1 MGCTN
6 TKDGSAAAANARQ
19 NNKETKPFGDA
30 TTAAPAAA
38 VHSPKEQ
45 HKTPDQTSTKHSAK
59 LSTGVSAS
67 VVENTAGVNGLN
79 ALNAEKQDIK
89 DLVEKEPFHSKYDLG
104 DTLGR
109 GNYSVVRKGK
119 LKSDPDSLFAVKC
132 IKESSLTH
140 EDREALKV
148 ETTILKGMDSPH
160 IVKLLGF
167 YHEPSEK
174 LFYIVME
181 YVGGG
186 ELFDRIIAKEYYSE
200 ADAQKLVRVIAE
212 AIKYCHDRGVVHR
225 DLKPENILLTSK
237 DDDDSIKIADFGFA
251 KQYDTSSDE
260 ALSTSCGTPG
270 YVAPEILNGHKYGKE
285 VDMWSFG
292 VIIYILLCGYP
303 PFHHENQ
310 RELFRQIR
318 TANYKFDEEY
328 WGEVSQSAKDLVSK
342 LLVVDR
348 SKRLTIDQ
356 LLEHPWLQGEAKE
369 TNLTEIQTKLKEE
382 MAKRKFKAAAQAVIL
397 GNRLQKVAKTNAS
410 AATTADKP
418 DASPPAVDDTGV
430 KTANGSSSTV
440 GSEVTAHSTDTEQPQ
455 SQQVPAEAPLAP
467 GEGVDNAKVA
477 QS

>member
-6 TKDGSAAAANARQ
+6 SKEDGAAGAQSRESKQFEVPGQQHQQQKQKQASTAKKNGSPAKLANGASAAVV
-19 NNKETKPFGDA
+19 
-30 TTAAPAAA
+30 TT
-38 VHSPKEQ
+38 
-45 HKTPDQTSTKHSAK
+45 T
-59 LSTGVSAS
+59 
-67 VVENTAGVNGLN
+67 GVNGLN

-89 DLVEKEPFHSKYDLG
+89 DLVEKESFHSVYDLG

-109 GNYSVVRKGK
+109 GNYSVVKKATRKT
-119 LKSDPDSLFAVKC
+119 DPSTVYAVKC

-148 ETTILKGMDSPH
+148 ETTILKGIDSPH

-181 YVGGG
+181 FVGGG

-200 ADAQKLVRVIAE
+200 ADAQKLVRTIAD

-251 KQYDTSSDE
+251 KQYDTSSDD

-270 YVAPEILNGHKYGKE
+270 YVAPEILNGQKYGKE

-318 TANYKFDEEY
+318 SANFKFDEEY
-328 WGEVSQSAKDLVSK
+328 WSEVSNSAKDLVSK
-342 LLVVDR
+342 LLIVDR
-348 SKRLTIDQ
+348 TKRLTIDQ
-356 LLEHPWLQGEAKE
+356 LLEHPWLVDKAKD
-369 TNLTEIQTKLKEE
+369 TNLTDTQQKLKEE
-382 MAKRKFKAAAQAVIL
+382 VAKRKFKAAAQAIIL
-397 GNRLQKVAKTNAS
+397 GNRLQKVTKLGSAGSGANAS
-410 AATTADKP
+410 DNSNSSPVAPDVETTAAPKDENGSGKTIG
-418 DASPPAVDDTGV
+418 SEG
-430 KTANGSSSTV
+430 TANGVTDATPAAAPEPAPAVAPVQTSS
-440 GSEVTAHSTDTEQPQ
+440 
-455 SQQVPAEAPLAP
+455 
-467 GEGVDNAKVA
+467 
-477 QS
+477 